1 MCNFIII
8 ILINKGAA
16 IVLVKCYSFLWNKSI
31 MQVESVQKMYTDKL
45 LKKDMEISNLK
56 KVSSKKQFQHLRI
69 IMKASMHSSILNEH
83 M

>member
-1 MCNFIII
+1 
-8 ILINKGAA
+8 
-16 IVLVKCYSFLWNKSI
+16 